1 MQNEMLWT
9 EKTFFG
15 IIPLN
20 GCEGDSGLISSF
32 ATSELDGSW
41 IFISNTGLYTISL
54 MLHV

>member
-41 IFISNTGLYTISL
+41 IFISNTGLYTSSL